1 MNAEILVKKAQQQED
16 EDVSK
21 YDAGYIWSEFLDF
34 ISYNGASFET
44 HNLREIATSWQ
55 DIAHTH
61 GIYMEFNEALDDVIA
76 QLQHDL
82 VQAYSEIEMWEN
94 RSCTKNTY

>member
-16 EDVSK
+16 ENLFYNFD
-21 YDAGYIWSEFLDF
+21 DIWSEFLDF

-55 DIAHTH
+55 DIAQANGVHI
-61 GIYMEFNEALDDVIA
+61 GFDDALDDVIA

>member
-16 EDVSK
+16 EELFYRSG
-21 YDAGYIWSEFLDF
+21 DAWSEFLDF

-61 GIYMEFNEALDDVIA
+61 GFYMEFNDALDDVIA

-94 RSCTKNTY
+94 RSCTRNTY